1 MLESLRLREGDS
13 RELHNNLY
21 LLCRNLVGDS
31 TSISLRSMGNSRST
45 FSISLSLD
53 WSLNSSET
61 LNSEEAS
68 SVAGPIRHTL
78 AFEDRH
84 GSLQILASW
93 PSTITHTRCSFK
105 RYSQLGSLSNHVST
119 KMELELEGSID
130 LVYTFL

>member
-1 MLESLRLREGDS
+1 MLESLRLRKGDS
-13 RELHNNLY
+13 RELHNNLS
-21 LLCRNLVGDS
+21 LLSRNLVGDS
-31 TSISLRSMGNSRST
+31 TSISLRSKGNSRST
-45 FSISLSLD
+45 FSISLSQD

-68 SVAGPIRHTL
+68 VAGPIGHAL